1 MKPAPIPP
9 DETAR
14 LAALDQY
21 EILDTLPEQVY
32 DDLTRLAAFVCD
44 TPTSLVSLID
54 SDRQWFKAKTGL
66 DLSETPRDLA
76 FCAHAILDQDL
87 LVVPDA
93 SLDERFS
100 DNPMVVGAPNIRF
113 YAGTP
118 LLSPSGYAVG
128 TLCVIDTKPHTLG
141 PDQEKML
148 RALGRQVVSQL
159 ELRLSL
165 IQQNRAEALSQR
177 AMKEAEDANEAKS
190 SFLANMSHELRTPL
204 NSVIG
209 FTNVLLRDRGK
220 HLTQDEITYLERI
233 LANGEHLLDLIN
245 DVLDLS
251 KIEAGR
257 ADMAFEPVDLGEFLP
272 TVVAALEG
280 EIEAQGVSFRFEIE
294 SGLEPIRCDR
304 MRFTGVLNNLIANAL
319 RFAAHGTV
327 VLRVVVAPGT
337 GTPHRIDVIDSGIGI
352 SPQITERIFESFVQ
366 ADESTSRRFGG
377 TGLGLSIAR
386 ALCRAMEFDL
396 VVDSREGK
404 GSTFSILLEPDA
416 PPPTHETPV

>member
-1 MKPAPIPP
+1 MKPAPLPP

-14 LAALDQY
+14 LEALRQY

-32 DDLTRLAAFVCD
+32 DDLTRLAAFVCE
-44 TPTSLVSLID
+44 TPISLVSLID

-66 DLSETPRDLA
+66 DVVETHRDLA
-76 FCAHAILDQDL
+76 FCAHAILDHEL

-93 SLDERFS
+93 SRDERFS
-100 DNPMVVGAPNIRF
+100 DNPLVVGAPNIRF

-118 LLSPSGYAVG
+118 LLSPSGHALG
-128 TLCVIDTKPHTLG
+128 TLCVIDTKPRTLG
-141 PDQEKML
+141 SDQQNML

-165 IQQNRAEALSQR
+165 VQQKRAEAASRR
-177 AMKEAEDANEAKS
+177 AMKTAKDANEAKS
-190 SFLANMSHELRTPL
+190 TFLANMSHELRTPL

-209 FTNVLLRDRGK
+209 FTNVLLRGRGE

-233 LANGEHLLDLIN
+233 LANGKHLLELIN

-257 ADMAFEPVDLGEFLP
+257 ADMTLESVDLDEFLP
-272 TVVAALEG
+272 AVAAALEG
-280 EIEAQGVSFRFEIE
+280 AIEAQGVTFRLEVE
-294 SGLEPIRCDR
+294 SGLEPIRCER
-304 MRFTGVLNNLIANAL
+304 LRFKGVLNNLIANAL

-337 GTPHRIDVIDSGIGI
+337 RTPHRIDVIDSGIGI
-352 SPQITERIFESFVQ
+352 SPQIRERIFESFVQ

-377 TGLGLSIAR
+377 TGLGLAIAR
-386 ALCRAMEFDL
+386 ALCRAMNFDL
-396 VVDSREGK
+396 VVDSREGA
-404 GSTFSILLEPDA
+404 GSTFSILFEPDA